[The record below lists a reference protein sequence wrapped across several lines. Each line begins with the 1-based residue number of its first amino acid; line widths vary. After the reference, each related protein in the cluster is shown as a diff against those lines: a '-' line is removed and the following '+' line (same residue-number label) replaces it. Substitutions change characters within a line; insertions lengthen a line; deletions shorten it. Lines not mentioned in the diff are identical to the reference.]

1 MVIGFDPVT
10 IEEIIDDEKPEN
22 SPGAAKSHKKK
33 RQRSDNGGSDHS
45 QKQLVVKSSVIPIL
59 ESEDEDGFPVS
70 TPSEKKN
77 SVKKENSEDKLDKT
91 LTGDGKTKDDDS
103 GGACLKRKVDAIKDG
118 ECDRFEFAHELSV
131 FNMKNKGLMLFVST
145 S

>member
-45 QKQLVVKSSVIPIL
+45 QKQLVVKSSIIPIL

-70 TPSEKKN
+70 TPSKN
-77 SVKKENSEDKLDKT
+77 KNSEDKLDKT

-103 GGACLKRKVDAIKDG
+103 GGACLKRKIDAIKDG

-131 FNMKNKGLMLFVST
+131 FNMKNKGLMPFVST